1 MVGVKEEFLILLFK
15 RMLGLEKGAFGSKI
29 DVSEAPCTGKGLED
43 LTGPASKR
51 SRGWDKLMGPI

>member
-29 DVSEAPCTGKGLED
+29 DVSEVHFTGKGLED
-43 LTGPASKR
+43 LTGPASK
-51 SRGWDKLMGPI
+51 